1 MIMPG
6 PTELL
11 LIFLVILLLF
21 GATKLPELANAL
33 GRSTGEFKKAQKESE
48 ISLKALDKSEKPK
61 EKPKEISKL
70 QQSAEN
76 LGISIEGKTDDQLLD
91 EIEQATKK

>member
-11 LIFLVILLLF
+11 LIFLVIVLLF

-48 ISLKALDKSEKPK
+48 ISLKELEKEVTSN
-61 EKPKEISKL
+61 EKSKL
-70 QQSAEN
+70 QLSAEN
-76 LGISIEGKTDDQLLD
+76 LGISIEGKTDEQLLD
-91 EIEQATKK
+91 EIEKATKK

>member
-1 MIMPG
+1 MPG
-6 PTELL
+6 PMELT
-11 LIFLVILLLF
+11 LIVGIIVLLF

-48 ISLKALDKSEKPK
+48 LSLKELDNNKKPQ
-61 EKPKEISKL
+61 ERSKL

-91 EIEQATKK
+91 EIEKATKK

>member
-6 PTELL
+6 PMELT
-11 LIFLVILLLF
+11 LIVGIIVLLF

-48 ISLKALDKSEKPK
+48 LSLKELDNNKKPQ
-61 EKPKEISKL
+61 ERSKL

-91 EIEQATKK
+91 EIEKATKK

>member
-11 LIFLVILLLF
+11 LIFLVIVLLF

-48 ISLKALDKSEKPK
+48 ISLKELEKEVIPK
-61 EKPKEISKL
+61 EKSKL

-76 LGISIEGKTDDQLLD
+76 LGISIEGKTDEQLLD
-91 EIEQATKK
+91 EIEKATKK